1 MFFTGEVA
9 AGPTV
14 DDLMADALDVLCS
27 LVGYAPRLTESSL
40 NGLVSCFSVVA
51 ALPVGDAAR
60 QKQEQQQSS
69 SQQSSH
75 FHGKYSKRRERAS
88 RIWKHCS

>member
-27 LVGYAPRLTESSL
+27 LVGYAPRLAERSL

-69 SQQSSH
+69 SQQSSQSSQSSH
-75 FHGKYSKRRERAS
+75 FHGK
-88 RIWKHCS
+88 

>member
-1 MFFTGEVA
+1 
-9 AGPTV
+9 
-14 DDLMADALDVLCS
+14 MADALDVLCS
-27 LVGYAPRLTESSL
+27 LVGYAPRLTERSL

-69 SQQSSH
+69 SQQFSQSSQSSH
-75 FHGKYSKRRERAS
+75 FHGKYSSEGERAS
-88 RIWKHCS
+88 RNGKHCS